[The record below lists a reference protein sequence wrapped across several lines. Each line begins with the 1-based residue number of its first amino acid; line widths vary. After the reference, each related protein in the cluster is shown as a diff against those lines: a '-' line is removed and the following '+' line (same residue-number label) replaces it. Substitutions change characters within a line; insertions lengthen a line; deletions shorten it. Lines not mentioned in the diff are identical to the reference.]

1 MISKVIQNHKDRV
14 SIRSKI
20 DKMNQIHQL
29 KNLTKKV
36 QFLVAFLNLKTT
48 TNNEIFGYRKESII
62 L

>member
-14 SIRSKI
+14 SIHCKT

-36 QFLVAFLNLKTT
+36 QFRVAFLGLKMMS
-48 TNNEIFGYRKESII
+48 NNEIFWHRNESII